1 MITKLIKLE
10 QHTTLS
16 VKEDTQYLLDLR
28 DIRDDDLTL
37 ELLLET
43 QGISVEIYGF
53 YFLSGNQ
60 KLKLTTI
67 SRHQARNTS
76 CMTRIKGVL
85 DGSASSGYVGKILI
99 SKEGQQTAS
108 FLSHNVLVIG
118 DKTSNNSQPILEI
131 DADDVKA
138 SHGATTGRIDDQQLY
153 YLATRGLDLP
163 TAKNLIIK
171 GFFEAEMRNIQ
182 DKALVDE
189 LATSLYKE
197 V

>member
-1 MITKLIKLE
+1 MITTLVRPE
-10 QHTTLS
+10 QLTSIS
-16 VKEDTQYLLDLR
+16 VKEDTQFLLDLR
-28 DIRDDDLTL
+28 NIENADLTL

-43 QGISVEIYGF
+43 PGVSAEVYGF
-53 YFLSGNQ
+53 YFLNNSQ

-67 SRHQARNTS
+67 SRHKARNTS

-85 DGSASSGYVGKILI
+85 DDSASSSYIGKILI
-99 SKEGQQTAS
+99 AKDGQQTAS

-118 DKTSNNSQPILEI
+118 NKTSNNSQPILEI

-138 SHGATTGRIDDQQLY
+138 SHGATTGRIDESQLY
-153 YLATRGLDLP
+153 YLATRGLDSN

-171 GFFEAEMRNIQ
+171 GFFESESHNIK
-182 DKALVDE
+182 DISLVEE
-189 LATSLYKE
+189 LAPSLYKE

>member
-1 MITKLIKLE
+1 
-10 QHTTLS
+10 
-16 VKEDTQYLLDLR
+16 
-28 DIRDDDLTL
+28 
-37 ELLLET
+37 
-43 QGISVEIYGF
+43 
-53 YFLSGNQ
+53 
-60 KLKLTTI
+60 
-67 SRHQARNTS
+67 
-76 CMTRIKGVL
+76 MTRIKGVL